1 MFQRLGSVAGRRQ
14 VSSLRSVRSMLDR
27 VYPSLVQQRRD
38 EEEEEEGEGE
48 GEREGRELAPLT
60 AAGYVVKLLE
70 PFVEHI
76 HCQFTSNEVGSRC
89 DLSLPYSERILLQ
102 APLQTFWTPLQ
113 RECVGL

>member
-1 MFQRLGSVAGRRQ
+1 MQESILSPAVLQRLGSVAGGRQ

-27 VYPSLVQQRRD
+27 VYPSLAQQRRD
-38 EEEEEEGEGE
+38 EEEEEEGEEGEGE

-76 HCQFTSNEVGSRC
+76 HCQFTSSEVGSCC
-89 DLSLPYSERILLQ
+89 DLSLP
-102 APLQTFWTPLQ
+102 
-113 RECVGL
+113 